1 MVVFRAQAEVIR
13 AILISGT
20 SSILSSDAGLEL
32 MSGESPSHVSV
43 MLAMTV
49 SRMDNR
55 WKLSFY
61 DDPSVQRCLVPFES
75 GVFSMSESVGSGNS
89 VRVRTIVGLVVG
101 ATATAAAGILVAVDG
116 GHILAARML
125 GAVGMVAA
133 LLGAVGSIRSS
144 GTGVKAMFAIVS
156 VLLFVASSTVYGL
169 TWS

>member
-1 MVVFRAQAEVIR
+1 
-13 AILISGT
+13 
-20 SSILSSDAGLEL
+20 
-32 MSGESPSHVSV
+32 
-43 MLAMTV
+43 
-49 SRMDNR
+49 
-55 WKLSFY
+55 
-61 DDPSVQRCLVPFES
+61 
-75 GVFSMSESVGSGNS
+75 MSESAGSGNS

-144 GTGVKAMFAIVS
+144 GTGTKAMFAIVS

>member
-1 MVVFRAQAEVIR
+1 
-13 AILISGT
+13 
-20 SSILSSDAGLEL
+20 
-32 MSGESPSHVSV
+32 
-43 MLAMTV
+43 
-49 SRMDNR
+49 
-55 WKLSFY
+55 
-61 DDPSVQRCLVPFES
+61 
-75 GVFSMSESVGSGNS
+75 MSESAGPGNS

-133 LLGAVGSIRSS
+133 LLGAVGAIRSP
-144 GTGVKAMFAIVS
+144 GTGTKAIFAIVS

>member
-1 MVVFRAQAEVIR
+1 
-13 AILISGT
+13 
-20 SSILSSDAGLEL
+20 
-32 MSGESPSHVSV
+32 
-43 MLAMTV
+43 
-49 SRMDNR
+49 
-55 WKLSFY
+55 
-61 DDPSVQRCLVPFES
+61 
-75 GVFSMSESVGSGNS
+75 MSESAGPGNS

-101 ATATAAAGILVAVDG
+101 VAATATAGILIAVDG

-144 GTGVKAMFAIVS
+144 GTGAKAMFAIVS

>member
-1 MVVFRAQAEVIR
+1 
-13 AILISGT
+13 
-20 SSILSSDAGLEL
+20 
-32 MSGESPSHVSV
+32 MSGFAGP
-43 MLAMTV
+43 
-49 SRMDNR
+49 
-55 WKLSFY
+55 
-61 DDPSVQRCLVPFES
+61 
-75 GVFSMSESVGSGNS
+75 GNS

-101 ATATAAAGILVAVDG
+101 VAATATAVILVAVDG

-125 GAVGMVAA
+125 AAVGMVAA